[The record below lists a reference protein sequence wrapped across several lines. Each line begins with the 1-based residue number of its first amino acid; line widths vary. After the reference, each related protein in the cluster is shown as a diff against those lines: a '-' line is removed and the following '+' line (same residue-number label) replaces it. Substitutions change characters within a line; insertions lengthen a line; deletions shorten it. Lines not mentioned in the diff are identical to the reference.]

1 MAPSKPSNV
10 LSIFRATSGNF
21 FEMFDFFL
29 FGFYAPYIAQAFFP
43 AANEV
48 TSLLLTF
55 LTFGAGFL
63 MRPLGA
69 IVLGTYSD
77 RVGRRAGL
85 IVSLSIM
92 AVGTAMVAV
101 CPTYASIGLAAPL
114 IVLVA
119 RLLQGFS
126 AGAELAGV
134 SVYLS
139 ELAPEGRRGLY
150 VSWQSASQ
158 QVAVMTAASIGF
170 GLNKILPQS
179 EIAAWGWRIPFFVG
193 CLIVPFVLV
202 LRRSLR
208 ETEAFLAQKQIAS
221 TLDILGSLVR
231 NWRMVLTGLL
241 LVLMTSVSFYLI
253 TVYTP
258 AFGKKVLGL
267 SETDSLIVTFAVG
280 LSNFFWVP
288 TMGAISD
295 RVGRKPLLV
304 GFTALAMATA
314 YPLTSWLVAAPSFP
328 RMLEVMLWLSF
339 IFGGYNGAMI
349 VTLTE
354 LVPVQQRTSGFSIAY
369 GLAVAIGGFTPAIST
384 FLIEMTG
391 DKASPAWCMTVAAAC
406 AFTATFA
413 VRGSVAS
420 KPAPPAHIPGMLDSL
435 AKD

>member
-1 MAPSKPSNV
+1 MAPSRPSVISSNV
-10 LSIFRATSGNF
+10 VSIFRAVSGNF

-43 AANEV
+43 ASNEV

-69 IVLGTYSD
+69 IVLGTYTD

-85 IVSLSIM
+85 IASLSIM
-92 AVGTAMVAV
+92 AIGTAMVAV

-158 QVAVMTAASIGF
+158 QVAVMTAATIGF
-170 GLNKILPQS
+170 ALNKLMPQS
-179 EIAAWGWRIPFFVG
+179 EIAAWGWRIPFFAG
-193 CLIVPFVLV
+193 CLIVPFVLL
-202 LRRSLR
+202 LRRSLQ
-208 ETEAFLAQKQIAS
+208 ETEAFLAQKKTGS
-221 TLDILGSLVR
+221 TLDILRSLIR
-231 NWRMVLTGLL
+231 SWRIVVTGLF
-241 LVLMTSVSFYLI
+241 LVLMTAVSFYLI

-258 AFGKKVLGL
+258 AFGKRVLGL
-267 SETDSLIVTFAVG
+267 SEIDSLVVTFAVG

-295 RVGRKPLLV
+295 RVGRKPLLLC
-304 GFTALAMATA
+304 FTALAIATA
-314 YPLTSWLVAAPSFP
+314 YPLMSWLVAAPSFP
-328 RMLEVMLWLSF
+328 RMLGVMLWLSF

-354 LVPVQQRTSGFSIAY
+354 LVPVQRRTSGFSIAY
-369 GLAVAIGGFTPAIST
+369 GLAVAIGGFTST
-384 FLIEMTG
+384 L
-391 DKASPAWCMTVAAAC
+391 
-406 AFTATFA
+406 
-413 VRGSVAS
+413 R
-420 KPAPPAHIPGMLDSL
+420 
-435 AKD
+435 